1 MITKCLINKE
11 NFGIL
16 PGAWPF
22 APAGRARAHG
32 LQGSTIG
39 QPIKDRVMRLNLTLL
54 SSPRNLLLG
63 AASLLFLGFGAG
75 TLVGSAAAER
85 QELAEVERWSLELSA
100 QREAVLAAR
109 QSVEDQV
116 GALATRV
123 GQMHARL
130 IRLDALGKRLTEIAN
145 LERGEFNFDAP
156 PAVGGPDNDAAVAGA
171 APAVPVLDEMLDTL
185 MSSIDDRGRQ
195 LAALETLIM
204 SRELARQVVP
214 GGRPVE
220 SGYISSFF
228 GSRTDPF
235 HGKSAFHAGIDFAG
249 APGTQ
254 VLSVADGVVSF
265 AGRDGNYGKL
275 VEITH
280 GNGYVTRYA
289 HNATILVEAGQTVR
303 RGDPIALMG
312 STGRSTGTHLHFEV
326 LRDGRPVN
334 PLSFVRG

>member
-1 MITKCLINKE
+1 
-11 NFGIL
+11 
-16 PGAWPF
+16 
-22 APAGRARAHG
+22 
-32 LQGSTIG
+32 
-39 QPIKDRVMRLNLTLL
+39 MRLNPTLL

-63 AASLLFLGFGAG
+63 AFSLLVLGFGAG
-75 TLVGSAAAER
+75 TLVGSATVER

-130 IRLDALGKRLTEIAN
+130 IRLDALGKRLTEIAD

-171 APAVPVLDEMLDTL
+171 APAVPALDDMLDTL

-254 VLSVADGVVSF
+254 VLSVADGVISF
-265 AGRDGNYGKL
+265 AGRDGNFGKL

-289 HNATILVEAGQTVR
+289 HNSTILVEAGQTVR
-303 RGDPIALMG
+303 RGDPVALMG